1 MNGLEMENEEQIRLQ
16 LQQLLES
23 HSKNY
28 SQILLLSNKLAEFD
42 KEHVRFSI
50 DGGLIDRLGNEL
62 VARQETAVS
71 ELVKNCY
78 DADATHVTL
87 TFRNTDKIGGE
98 LLIEDNG
105 TGMTEQQ
112 LRDGFM
118 RISSSEK
125 IKNPVSAI
133 YHRKRAGK
141 KGIGRFSVQR
151 LGRKLIIQTFTASA
165 NTGFELCIDW
175 NSYAENKEL
184 GFVSNTIK
192 SIPKCDFVGTR
203 LLIKDLRD
211 RWPEASISRIYQYVS
226 DVIQPHDI
234 FRTKKKNNSVDTGME
249 VLFYLNN
256 KNIHKEIHDLK
267 LSYNQM
273 ALATIE
279 GGVDSE
285 QHGYYHV
292 YSDKLKLDFT
302 DNVGYDTEDKYSEFR
317 NIKNLKFKAYYFI
330 YQKNLIPH
338 GQMTSI
344 KKYALNNSGIK
355 LYRNGFRVLPYG
367 ERGDDWLSLDLST
380 RRRSILPTHTNQN
393 FFGFVEISDDSG
405 NFEETSSR
413 EGLLN
418 NDAFVELQNFIYR
431 ALVNAVVKIAEV
443 RNVKIV
449 SGQKKENGTWEDIN
463 VRIKNIFFTLSELD
477 KELATADNTVE
488 ARRKRQKAIVNL
500 KKEVDEIDKL
510 QKKAQKKQIKDT
522 AMLRVLG
529 SVGLTV
535 GQFIHE
541 VKNHFININKEVA
554 LLNNVSGIQEVHQ
567 HTAILSSNFRDLNT
581 YVSYFDKVISD
592 NVVRDLRP
600 LDLRSEIG
608 RFVNSIEEDLKRVGI
623 ELVEPIIH
631 GYFLYTV
638 PMHPSELSSVLFN
651 FYTNSRKAIKRANS
665 SGKIMIECGTSG
677 DIVYL
682 EFSDNGDGVPKEIE
696 DRIFDEFFTTTSAR
710 SLDSIDSTNEVTGTG
725 LGLSIVRDIVKSYR
739 GTVRVVSPK
748 IDYSTCIRVEFPKAT
763 KKHLQDYIYE

>member
-1 MNGLEMENEEQIRLQ
+1 MENEEQIRLQ

-739 GTVRVVSPK
+739 GTVRIVSPK

-763 KKHLQDYIYE
+763 KKHLQDYLYE

>member
-1 MNGLEMENEEQIRLQ
+1 M
-16 LQQLLES
+16 
-23 HSKNY
+23 
-28 SQILLLSNKLAEFD
+28 
-42 KEHVRFSI
+42 
-50 DGGLIDRLGNEL
+50 
-62 VARQETAVS
+62 
-71 ELVKNCY
+71 
-78 DADATHVTL
+78 
-87 TFRNTDKIGGE
+87 
-98 LLIEDNG
+98 
-105 TGMTEQQ
+105 
-112 LRDGFM
+112 
-118 RISSSEK
+118 
-125 IKNPVSAI
+125 
-133 YHRKRAGK
+133 
-141 KGIGRFSVQR
+141 
-151 LGRKLIIQTFTASA
+151 
-165 NTGFELCIDW
+165 
-175 NSYAENKEL
+175 
-184 GFVSNTIK
+184 
-192 SIPKCDFVGTR
+192 
-203 LLIKDLRD
+203 
-211 RWPEASISRIYQYVS
+211 
-226 DVIQPHDI
+226 
-234 FRTKKKNNSVDTGME
+234 
-249 VLFYLNN
+249 
-256 KNIHKEIHDLK
+256 K
-267 LSYNQM
+267 LSYNQL

-285 QHGYYHV
+285 RHGYYHV
-292 YSDKLKLDFT
+292 YSDRIKLDFT
-302 DNVGYDTEDKYSEFR
+302 DNVGYDTEDKHSEFR
-317 NIKNLKFKAYYFI
+317 NIKNVKFKAYYFI
-330 YQKNLIPH
+330 YQKDLIPH

-344 KKYALNNSGIK
+344 KKYSLNNSGIK

-449 SGQKKENGTWEDIN
+449 SGQKQKENGTWEDIS
-463 VRIKNIFFTLSELD
+463 VRIKNIVFTLSELD
-477 KELATADNTVE
+477 KELATGGNTVE
-488 ARRKRQKAIVNL
+488 AQRKRKKAIANL
-500 KKEVDEIDKL
+500 KKEVDEVNKL

-541 VKNHFININKEVA
+541 VKNHFISINKEVD
-554 LLNNVSGIQEVHQ
+554 LLNNVSAIQEVHQ

-608 RFVNSIEEDLKRVGI
+608 RFVNSMEEDLKRVGI
-623 ELVEPIIH
+623 ELIEPIIH
-631 GYFLYTV
+631 GYFLYTL

-651 FYTNSRKAIKRANS
+651 FYTNSRKAIKRANA
-665 SGKIMIECGTSG
+665 SGKIMIECGISG
-677 DIVYL
+677 DIVYI
-682 EFSDNGDGVPKEIE
+682 EFSDNGDGVPKELE
-696 DRIFDEFFTTTSAR
+696 DRIFDEFFTTTSAK

-739 GTVRVVSPK
+739 GTVRIVSPK
-748 IDYSTCIRVEFPKAT
+748 SDFSTCIRVEFPKAT
-763 KKHLQDYIYE
+763 KKHLQEYIYE

>member
-1 MNGLEMENEEQIRLQ
+1 MENEEKIRLE

-23 HSKNY
+23 RSNNY
-28 SQILLLSNKLAEFD
+28 NQILLLSNKLAEFD
-42 KEHVRFSI
+42 KDHVRFSI

-87 TFRNTDKIGGE
+87 TFSNTEKIGGE
-98 LLIEDNG
+98 LMIEDNG

-125 IKNPVSAI
+125 IKNPVSAV

-151 LGRKLIIQTFTASA
+151 LGRQLVIQTFTKSSDL
-165 NTGFELCIDW
+165 GFELSIDW
-175 NSYAENKEL
+175 DLYAENIEL
-184 GFVSNTIK
+184 GFVTNTIK
-192 SIPKCDFVGTR
+192 LIPKRDFVGTR
-203 LLIKDLRD
+203 LLIKNLRD
-211 RWPEASISRIYQYVS
+211 RWPEVSISRIYQYVS
-226 DVIQPHDI
+226 DVMQPHDI
-234 FRTKKKNNSVDTGME
+234 LRTKNENSSVDPGME

-256 KNIHKEIHDLK
+256 TSVHKEIHDVK

-285 QHGYYHV
+285 RHGYYHV
-292 YSDKLKLDFT
+292 YSDKVKLDFT
-302 DNVGYDTEDKYSEFR
+302 DDVGYTPEDKSSKFR
-317 NIKNLKFKAYYFI
+317 NIKNVKFKVYYFI
-330 YQKNLIPH
+330 YQKDLIPH
-338 GQMTSI
+338 GQMASI
-344 KKYALNNSGIK
+344 KKYSLNNSGVK

-405 NFEETSSR
+405 DFEETSSR

-449 SGQKKENGTWEDIN
+449 SGQKQNENGAWEDIN
-463 VRIKNIFFTLSELD
+463 VRIKNIVFTLSELD
-477 KELATADNTVE
+477 KELATGGNTVE
-488 ARRKRQKAIVNL
+488 ARHKQQKAIDNL
-500 KKEVDEIDKL
+500 KKEVDEVDKL
-510 QKKAQKKQIKDT
+510 QKKAKKKQIKDT
-522 AMLRVLG
+522 AMLRILG

-541 VKNHFININKEVA
+541 VKNHFLSITEEIEILSK
-554 LLNNVSGIQEVHQ
+554 VSDIKTVHQ
-567 HTAILSSNFRDLNT
+567 HAGILSSNFRELNT
-581 YVSYFDKVISD
+581 YISYFNKVISD
-592 NVVRDLRP
+592 NVVRELCP
-600 LDLRSEIG
+600 LDLRTEIE
-608 RFVNSIEEDLKRVGI
+608 RFVTSMQEDLKRVGI
-623 ELVEPIIH
+623 EIVKPIMH
-631 GYFLYTV
+631 GYFLYTI
-638 PMHPSELSSVLFN
+638 PMHPSELSSILFN

-665 SGKIMIECGTSG
+665 NGKILIECGATE
-677 DIVYL
+677 DFVYL
-682 EFSDNGDGVPKEIE
+682 EFSDNGDGIPKEIE
-696 DRIFDEFFTTTSAR
+696 DKIFDEFFTTTSAS
-710 SLDSIDSTNEVTGTG
+710 SLDSIDPTNEITGTG

-739 GTVRVVSPK
+739 GSIKIVSPK
-748 IDYSTCIRVEFPKAT
+748 EDFATCIRVEFPKAS
-763 KKHLQDYIYE
+763 KKHLQNYIYE

>member
-1 MNGLEMENEEQIRLQ
+1 MENEEQIRLQ

-234 FRTKKKNNSVDTGME
+234 FRTKKENNFVDTGME

-285 QHGYYHV
+285 RHGYYHV

-330 YQKNLIPH
+330 YQKSLIPH

-405 NFEETSSR
+405 DFEETSSR

-488 ARRKRQKAIVNL
+488 ARRKRQKAIANL
-500 KKEVDEIDKL
+500 KKEVDEVDKL

-541 VKNHFININKEVA
+541 VKNHFININKEVD
-554 LLNNVSGIQEVHQ
+554 LLNNVTVIQDVHQ
-567 HTAILSSNFRDLNT
+567 HTAVLSSNFRDLNT
-581 YVSYFDKVISD
+581 YVSYFDKVMSD
-592 NVVRDLRP
+592 NVVRELRP

-608 RFVNSIEEDLKRVGI
+608 RFVNSMEEDLKRVGI

-631 GYFLYTV
+631 GYFLYTI

-665 SGKIMIECGTSG
+665 NGKIMIECGTSG

-682 EFSDNGDGVPKEIE
+682 EFSDNGDGVSKEIE
-696 DRIFDEFFTTTSAR
+696 DRIFDEFFTTTSAS

-748 IDYSTCIRVEFPKAT
+748 SNYSTCIRVEFPKAT

>member
-1 MNGLEMENEEQIRLQ
+1 MENEEQIRLQ

-234 FRTKKKNNSVDTGME
+234 FRTKKENTSVDTGME

-405 NFEETSSR
+405 DFEETSSR

-488 ARRKRQKAIVNL
+488 ARRKRQKAIANL
-500 KKEVDEIDKL
+500 KKEVDEVDKL

-541 VKNHFININKEVA
+541 VKNHFININKEVD
-554 LLNNVSGIQEVHQ
+554 LLNNVTVIQDVHQ
-567 HTAILSSNFRDLNT
+567 HTAVLSSNFRDLNT

-592 NVVRDLRP
+592 NVVRELRP

-608 RFVNSIEEDLKRVGI
+608 RFVNSMEEDLKRVGI

-631 GYFLYTV
+631 GYFLYTI

-665 SGKIMIECGTSG
+665 NGKIMIECGTSG

-682 EFSDNGDGVPKEIE
+682 EFSDNGDGVSKEIE
-696 DRIFDEFFTTTSAR
+696 DRIFDEFFTTTSAS

-748 IDYSTCIRVEFPKAT
+748 SNYSTCIRVEFPKAT

>member
-1 MNGLEMENEEQIRLQ
+1 MENEEQIRLQ

-234 FRTKKKNNSVDTGME
+234 FRTKKENTSVDTGME

-405 NFEETSSR
+405 DFEETSSR

-488 ARRKRQKAIVNL
+488 ARRKRQKAIANL
-500 KKEVDEIDKL
+500 KKEVDEVDKL

-541 VKNHFININKEVA
+541 VKNHFININKEVD
-554 LLNNVSGIQEVHQ
+554 LLNNVTVIQDVHQ
-567 HTAILSSNFRDLNT
+567 HTAVLSSNFRDLNT

-592 NVVRDLRP
+592 NVVRELRP

-608 RFVNSIEEDLKRVGI
+608 RFVNSMEEDLKRVGI

-665 SGKIMIECGTSG
+665 NGKIMIECGTSG

-682 EFSDNGDGVPKEIE
+682 EFSDNGDGVSKEIE
-696 DRIFDEFFTTTSAR
+696 DRIFDEFFTTTSAS

-748 IDYSTCIRVEFPKAT
+748 SNYSTCIRVEFPKAT

>member
-1 MNGLEMENEEQIRLQ
+1 MENEEQIRLQ

-234 FRTKKKNNSVDTGME
+234 FRTKKENNSVDTGME

-488 ARRKRQKAIVNL
+488 ARRKRQKAIANL
-500 KKEVDEIDKL
+500 KKEVDEVDKL

-541 VKNHFININKEVA
+541 VKNHFININKEVD
-554 LLNNVSGIQEVHQ
+554 LLNNVTVIQDVHQ

-592 NVVRDLRP
+592 NVVRELRP

-696 DRIFDEFFTTTSAR
+696 DRIFDEFFTTTSAS

-748 IDYSTCIRVEFPKAT
+748 SNYSTCIRVEFPKAT

>member
-1 MNGLEMENEEQIRLQ
+1 MEKEEQIRQ
-16 LQQLLES
+16 KLQQLLDAN
-23 HSKNY
+23 SKDY

-78 DADATHVTL
+78 DADATNVTL

-112 LRDGFM
+112 LREGFM

-125 IKNPVSAI
+125 IKNPVSAV

-151 LGRKLIIQTFTASA
+151 LGRKLIIQTFTKSA
-165 NTGFELCIDW
+165 DTGFELCIDW
-175 NSYAENKEL
+175 DAYAENIEL
-184 GFVSNTIK
+184 GFVANTIK
-192 SIPKCDFVGTR
+192 LIPKHDFTGTR
-203 LLIKDLRD
+203 LLIRDLRD
-211 RWPEASISRIYQYVS
+211 RWSEAAITRIYQYVN
-226 DVIQPHDI
+226 DVIQSNDI
-234 FRTKKKNNSVDTGME
+234 PEIERKKSSVDTGME
-249 VLFYLNN
+249 VSFYLNN
-256 KNIHKEIHDLK
+256 ESIHKEIHDKK
-267 LSYNQM
+267 LSYYPL

-279 GGVDSE
+279 GGVNSDS
-285 QHGYYHV
+285 HGYYHV
-292 YSDKLKLDFT
+292 YSDKIKLNYSD
-302 DNVGYDTEDKYSEFR
+302 DIGYDTEDKKSEFR
-317 NIKNLKFKAYYFI
+317 NIKNIKFKAYYFI
-330 YQKNLIPH
+330 YQKDLIPH

-344 KKYALNNSGIK
+344 KKYSLKNSGVK

-367 ERGDDWLSLDLST
+367 ERGDDWLSLDAST
-380 RRRSILPTHTNQN
+380 KRRSILPTHANQN
-393 FFGFVEISDDSG
+393 FFGFVEISDESG

-418 NDAFVELQNFIYR
+418 NEAFVELQNFVYR

-449 SGQKKENGTWEDIN
+449 SGQKQKEDGTWEDIN
-463 VRIKNIFFTLSELD
+463 IRIKNIVFTLSELD
-477 KELATADNTVE
+477 KELSTDGNTVE
-488 ARRKRQKAIVNL
+488 ARRKRQKVIDNL
-500 KKEVDEIDKL
+500 KKEVDEVDKL

-541 VKNHFININKEVA
+541 VKNHFISINKEVD
-554 LLNNVSGIQEVHQ
+554 LLNNVSDFQEIHQ
-567 HTAILSSNFRDLNT
+567 HTAILASNFRDINT

-592 NVVRDLRP
+592 NVVRELRP

-608 RFVNSIEEDLKRVGI
+608 RFVKSMEEDLKRVGI
-623 ELVEPIIH
+623 DMIEPIMH
-631 GYFLYTV
+631 GYFLYTI

-665 SGKIMIECGTSG
+665 NGKIMIECGTSD

-682 EFSDNGDGVPKEIE
+682 EFSDNGDGIPKEIE

-710 SLDSIDSTNEVTGTG
+710 SLDNIDSTNEITGTG
-725 LGLSIVRDIVKSYR
+725 LGLSIVRDIVKSYK
-739 GTVRVVSPK
+739 GTVKIVSPK
-748 IDYSTCIRVEFPKAT
+748 EEFSTCIRVEFPKAT

>member
-1 MNGLEMENEEQIRLQ
+1 MENEEQIRLQ

-175 NSYAENKEL
+175 NSYADNKEL

-234 FRTKKKNNSVDTGME
+234 FRTKKENTSVDTGME

-405 NFEETSSR
+405 DFEETSSR

-488 ARRKRQKAIVNL
+488 ARRKRQKAIANL
-500 KKEVDEIDKL
+500 KKEVDEVDKL

-541 VKNHFININKEVA
+541 VKNHFININKEVD
-554 LLNNVSGIQEVHQ
+554 LLNNVTVIQDVHQ
-567 HTAILSSNFRDLNT
+567 HTAVLSSNFRDLNT

-592 NVVRDLRP
+592 NVVRELRP

-608 RFVNSIEEDLKRVGI
+608 RFVNSMEEDLKRVGI

-665 SGKIMIECGTSG
+665 NGKIMIECGTSG

-682 EFSDNGDGVPKEIE
+682 EFSDNGDGVSKEIE
-696 DRIFDEFFTTTSAR
+696 DRIFDEFFTTTSAS

-748 IDYSTCIRVEFPKAT
+748 SNYSTCIRVEFPKAT

>member
-1 MNGLEMENEEQIRLQ
+1 MENEEQIRLQ

-151 LGRKLIIQTFTASA
+151 LGRKLIIQTFTANA

-234 FRTKKKNNSVDTGME
+234 FRTKKENNSVDTGME

-405 NFEETSSR
+405 DFEETSSR

-739 GTVRVVSPK
+739 GTVRIVSPK

-763 KKHLQDYIYE
+763 KKHLQDYLYE

>member
-1 MNGLEMENEEQIRLQ
+1 MLTMENEEQIREK
-16 LQQLLES
+16 LQQLLDS
-23 HSKNY
+23 HSNDY
-28 SQILLLSNKLAEFD
+28 NQILLLSNKLAEFD

-87 TFRNTDKIGGE
+87 TFRNTDSIGGE

-151 LGRKLIIQTFTASA
+151 LGRKLIIQTFTANA

-175 NSYAENKEL
+175 NSYAENIEL
-184 GFVSNTIK
+184 GFVANTIK
-192 SIPKCDFVGTR
+192 LIPKRDFIGTR

-234 FRTKKKNNSVDTGME
+234 FRTKKENNSVDTGME

-302 DNVGYDTEDKYSEFR
+302 DNVGYDTEDKYSEFK

-739 GTVRVVSPK
+739 GTVRIVSPK

-763 KKHLQDYIYE
+763 KKHLQDYLYE

>member
-1 MNGLEMENEEQIRLQ
+1 MENEEQIRLQ

-234 FRTKKKNNSVDTGME
+234 FRTKKENTSVDTGME

-344 KKYALNNSGIK
+344 KKYALNNSGVK

-405 NFEETSSR
+405 DFEETSSR

-488 ARRKRQKAIVNL
+488 ARRKRQKAIANL
-500 KKEVDEIDKL
+500 KKEVDEVDKL

-541 VKNHFININKEVA
+541 VKNHFISINKEVD
-554 LLNNVSGIQEVHQ
+554 LLNNVTVIQDVHQ
-567 HTAILSSNFRDLNT
+567 HTAVLSSNFRDLNT

-592 NVVRDLRP
+592 NVVRELRP

-608 RFVNSIEEDLKRVGI
+608 RFVNSMEEDLKRVGI

-665 SGKIMIECGTSG
+665 NGKIMIECGTSG

-682 EFSDNGDGVPKEIE
+682 EFSDNGDGVSKEIE
-696 DRIFDEFFTTTSAR
+696 DRIFDEFFTTTSAS

-748 IDYSTCIRVEFPKAT
+748 SNYSTCIRVEFPKAT

>member
-1 MNGLEMENEEQIRLQ
+1 MLTMENEEQIREK
-16 LQQLLES
+16 LQQLLDS
-23 HSKNY
+23 HSNDY
-28 SQILLLSNKLAEFD
+28 NQILLLSNKLAEFD

-87 TFRNTDKIGGE
+87 TFRNTDSIGGE

-151 LGRKLIIQTFTASA
+151 LGRKLIIQTFTANA

-175 NSYAENKEL
+175 NSYAENIEL
-184 GFVSNTIK
+184 GFVANTIK
-192 SIPKCDFVGTR
+192 LIPKRDFVGTR

-234 FRTKKKNNSVDTGME
+234 FRSKKENSSADIGME

-267 LSYNQM
+267 LSYNQL

-279 GGVDSE
+279 GGVNSE
-285 QHGYYHV
+285 RHGYYHV
-292 YSDKLKLDFT
+292 YSDKVKLDFI
-302 DNVGYDTEDKYSEFR
+302 DNVGYDTEDKHSEFR
-317 NIKNLKFKAYYFI
+317 NIKNVKFKAYYFI
-330 YQKNLIPH
+330 YQKDLIPH

-344 KKYALNNSGIK
+344 KKYSINNSGIK

-418 NDAFVELQNFIYR
+418 NEAFVELQNFIYR

-449 SGQKKENGTWEDIN
+449 SGQKQKENGTWEDIN
-463 VRIKNIFFTLSELD
+463 VRIKNIVFTLSELD
-477 KELATADNTVE
+477 KELATGGNTVE
-488 ARRKRQKAIVNL
+488 AQRKRQKAIDNL
-500 KKEVDEIDKL
+500 KKEVDEVDKL

-541 VKNHFININKEVA
+541 VKNHFISINKEVD
-554 LLNNVSGIQEVHQ
+554 LLNNVTVIQDVHQ
-567 HTAILSSNFRDLNT
+567 HSAILLSNFRDLNT

-592 NVVRDLRP
+592 NVVRELRP

-608 RFVNSIEEDLKRVGI
+608 RFVNSMEEDLKRVGI

-631 GYFLYTV
+631 GYFLYTI

-665 SGKIMIECGTSG
+665 NGKIMIECGTSG

-682 EFSDNGDGVPKEIE
+682 EFSDNGDGVSKEIE

-748 IDYSTCIRVEFPKAT
+748 SNYSTCIRVEFPKAT

>member
-1 MNGLEMENEEQIRLQ
+1 MENEEQIRLQ

-234 FRTKKKNNSVDTGME
+234 FRTKKENNSVDTGME

-739 GTVRVVSPK
+739 GTVRIVSPK

-763 KKHLQDYIYE
+763 KKHLQDYLYE

>member
-1 MNGLEMENEEQIRLQ
+1 MENEEQIRLQ

-234 FRTKKKNNSVDTGME
+234 FRTKKENNSVDTGME

-405 NFEETSSR
+405 DFEETSSR

-488 ARRKRQKAIVNL
+488 ARRKRQKAIANL
-500 KKEVDEIDKL
+500 KKEVDEVDKL

-739 GTVRVVSPK
+739 GTVRIVSPK

-763 KKHLQDYIYE
+763 KKHLQDYLYE

>member
-1 MNGLEMENEEQIRLQ
+1 MENEEQIRLQ

-234 FRTKKKNNSVDTGME
+234 FRTKKENNSVDTGME

-488 ARRKRQKAIVNL
+488 ARRKRQKAIANL
-500 KKEVDEIDKL
+500 KKEVDEVDKL

-541 VKNHFININKEVA
+541 VKNHFISINKEVD
-554 LLNNVSGIQEVHQ
+554 LLNNVTVIQDVHQ
-567 HTAILSSNFRDLNT
+567 HTAVLSSNFRDLNT

-592 NVVRDLRP
+592 NVVRELRP

-608 RFVNSIEEDLKRVGI
+608 RFVNSMEEDLKRVGI

-665 SGKIMIECGTSG
+665 NGKIMIECGTSG

-682 EFSDNGDGVPKEIE
+682 EFSDNGDGVSKEIE
-696 DRIFDEFFTTTSAR
+696 DRIFDEFFTTTSAS

-748 IDYSTCIRVEFPKAT
+748 SNYSTCIRVEFPKAT

>member
-1 MNGLEMENEEQIRLQ
+1 MENEEQIRLQ

-125 IKNPVSAI
+125 IKNPVSVI

-234 FRTKKKNNSVDTGME
+234 FRTKKENNFVDTGME

-273 ALATIE
+273 SLATIE

-285 QHGYYHV
+285 RHGYYHV

-405 NFEETSSR
+405 DFEETSSR

-488 ARRKRQKAIVNL
+488 ARRKRQKAIANL
-500 KKEVDEIDKL
+500 KKEVDEVDKL

-665 SGKIMIECGTSG
+665 SGKIMIECGTSS

-710 SLDSIDSTNEVTGTG
+710 NLDSIDSSNEVTGTG

-739 GTVRVVSPK
+739 GTVRIVSPK

>member
-1 MNGLEMENEEQIRLQ
+1 MENEEQIRLQ

-234 FRTKKKNNSVDTGME
+234 FRTKKENNFVDTGME

-285 QHGYYHV
+285 RHGYYHV

-330 YQKNLIPH
+330 YQKSLIPH

-405 NFEETSSR
+405 DFEETSSR

-488 ARRKRQKAIVNL
+488 ARRKRQKAIANL
-500 KKEVDEIDKL
+500 KKEVDEVDKL

-541 VKNHFININKEVA
+541 VKNHFININKEVD
-554 LLNNVSGIQEVHQ
+554 LLNNVTVIQDVHQ
-567 HTAILSSNFRDLNT
+567 HTAVLSSNFRDLNT

-592 NVVRDLRP
+592 NVVRELRP

-608 RFVNSIEEDLKRVGI
+608 RFVNSMEEDLKRVGI

-631 GYFLYTV
+631 GYFLYTI

-665 SGKIMIECGTSG
+665 NGKIMIECGTSG

-682 EFSDNGDGVPKEIE
+682 EFSDNGDGVSKEIE
-696 DRIFDEFFTTTSAR
+696 DRIFDEFFTTTSAS

-748 IDYSTCIRVEFPKAT
+748 SNYSTCIRVEFPKAT

>member
-1 MNGLEMENEEQIRLQ
+1 MENEEQIRLQ

-234 FRTKKKNNSVDTGME
+234 FRTKKENNFVDTGME

-256 KNIHKEIHDLK
+256 KNSHKEIHDLK

-285 QHGYYHV
+285 RHGYYHV

-330 YQKNLIPH
+330 YQKSLIPH

-405 NFEETSSR
+405 DFEETSSR

-488 ARRKRQKAIVNL
+488 ARRKRQKAIANL
-500 KKEVDEIDKL
+500 KKEVDEVDKL

-541 VKNHFININKEVA
+541 VKNHFININKEVD
-554 LLNNVSGIQEVHQ
+554 LLNNVTVIQDVHQ
-567 HTAILSSNFRDLNT
+567 HTAVLSSNFRDLNT

-592 NVVRDLRP
+592 NVVRELRP

-608 RFVNSIEEDLKRVGI
+608 RFVNSMEEDLKRVGI

-631 GYFLYTV
+631 GYFLYTI

-665 SGKIMIECGTSG
+665 NGKIMIECGTSG

-682 EFSDNGDGVPKEIE
+682 EFSDNGDGVSKEIE
-696 DRIFDEFFTTTSAR
+696 DRIFDEFFTTTSAS

-748 IDYSTCIRVEFPKAT
+748 SNYSTCIRVEFPKAT

>member
-1 MNGLEMENEEQIRLQ
+1 MENEEQIRLQ

-763 KKHLQDYIYE
+763 KKHLQDYLYE